1 MRVCVIGF
9 SHYAVESVKMRPRDN
24 KRAMHVLGGQR
35 YKSDPLITVSHAIRH
50 LQLFDY
56 IYPSIILMFV
66 SPVIRYSK
74 LTTNKKISPVGLA
87 HLFTYC
93 TIKCTVCR

>member
-1 MRVCVIGF
+1 MCVCVRVCVIGF

-56 IYPSIILMFV
+56 IYPLIILMFV

-74 LTTNKKISPVGLA
+74 LTTNKKNFSCGSRAFIYIL
-87 HLFTYC
+87 YN
-93 TIKCTVCR
+93 